1 MAVSN
6 IEMSTQ
12 VCAASLWGKVVG
24 IDLDRSV
31 TGVIVRAKPATSSL
45 LLHLCQEEPESM
57 APEKIL

>member
-45 LLHLCQEEPESM
+45 LLHLDIC
-57 APEKIL
+57 